1 MSETQYSIGH
11 WAISTFGRGE
21 DPARYALRA
30 LEECLELCIASGATK
45 DDIGEVV
52 IETVQNNY
60 EKMKMPRKELAD
72 TIVTLYVY
80 AHIFGFSAQTEVDR
94 VMGVNRQRTWRSNGD
109 GTGQHIRR

>member
-1 MSETQYSIGH
+1 MSESQYTIGD
-11 WAISTFGRGE
+11 WAVRTFGRG
-21 DPARYALRA
+21 DSPARYALRA

-72 TIVTLYVY
+72 TMVTLLVY
-80 AHIFGFSAQTEVDR
+80 AHVFGFSAITEVDR
-94 VMGVNRQRTWRSNGD
+94 VMGVNRQRSWRSNGD
-109 GTGQHIRR
+109 GTGQHIGR